1 MVRSRNPYEW
11 RPGDAIRTTVAN
23 ESSVAIVPGLG

>member
-11 RPGDAIRTTVAN
+11 RPRDAIGTGAAN